1 MQNFPGG
8 WNSLQNSFPQNITDV
23 ISVARATFGGPG
35 GGQIVYDN
43 LFNTPTGGTWATSPI
58 TLSQEP
64 VVQAINVTFNAI
76 DGIEAIAM
84 NSQTKMDLDSQ
95 LSDLGKDKAF

>member
-1 MQNFPGG
+1 MIIC
-8 WNSLQNSFPQNITDV
+8 SIL
-23 ISVARATFGGPG
+23 
-35 GGQIVYDN
+35 
-43 LFNTPTGGTWATSPI
+43 PTGGTWATSPI